1 MKKLNYQVKLY
12 NMKLNNISPFHFARS
27 SADQIRSLTSSL
39 DLYVQKRLWLKIVL
53 SMILG
58 MLTGFLLGPDF
69 KIISIESSINI
80 GNYLA
85 LPGQIFLGLI
95 QLVVIPLVFAS
106 IILGIVGSDSIE
118 KLKTM
123 GSRITIYF
131 VSSTI
136 VSILIGFSVAL
147 LLKPGQWIDR
157 SILTLDKVSDNT
169 NPGLQFGVENIVSQ
183 LLPQNLVQVLADG
196 EMLQVVLLAIFL
208 GIALMSLRNEEA
220 KPLVSLLNTFQKLSM
235 VIIGWSMKLAPIAVF
250 GLSAQLFLKLGI
262 GAVYSLA
269 GYILS
274 VLLGLLILFFFYL
287 ILVKTLTK
295 VPILKFISSIKEL
308 QLLAFSTS
316 SSASVMPLSIE
327 TAEKKLNVK
336 PSVSQFIIPLGTT
349 INMDGTALYQG
360 VATIFLAQVF
370 QVELSIGQMFLV
382 IGTATLS
389 SIGAPG
395 TPGVGMA
402 ILASILS
409 GVGIPSSGIFLILGV
424 DRLLDMT
431 RTVLN
436 VTGDITAALIINQYS
451 KE

>member
-1 MKKLNYQVKLY
+1 
-12 NMKLNNISPFHFARS
+12 MKLNNISPFHFARS

-274 VLLGLLILFFFYL
+274 VLLGLLIHFFFYL

>member
-1 MKKLNYQVKLY
+1 
-12 NMKLNNISPFHFARS
+12 MKLNNISPFHFARS

-424 DRLLDMT
+424 YT
-431 RTVLN
+431 IFYHN
-436 VTGDITAALIINQYS
+436 KKSG
-451 KE
+451 

>member
-1 MKKLNYQVKLY
+1 
-12 NMKLNNISPFHFARS
+12 
-27 SADQIRSLTSSL
+27 
-39 DLYVQKRLWLKIVL
+39 
-53 SMILG
+53 MILG

>member
-1 MKKLNYQVKLY
+1 
-12 NMKLNNISPFHFARS
+12 MKLNNISPFHFARS